1 MATDN
6 APLVIINMKDKKIKP
21 LTRRSEM
28 FLQDVV
34 LCVLAM
40 EECEGYT
47 VERKKLEIMQKE
59 LFYKTVRLF
68 EFFDDKKIEETQTK
82 NDEGDKDEEEN
93 DEDDNADNDTDKG
106 NDSDEE
112 QIQTIMSQADVSHTV
127 AEASLKKHGNIVDAI
142 LELTP

>member
-6 APLVIINMKDKKIKP
+6 APLVIINMKEKKIKP

-47 VERKKLEIMQKE
+47 VERKKLEIMQKDV
-59 LFYKTVRLF
+59 FSKTVQLF
-68 EFFDDKKIEETQTK
+68 EFFNAKTIKESQTK

-106 NDSDEE
+106 NDLDEE
-112 QIQTIMSQADVSHTV
+112 QIKTIMSQADVSRTV